1 MENDRIKKIFGKN
14 INKIRTKSG
23 ITIDKLSELTGIRK
37 AYLVK
42 IENGSAKR
50 ITFSI
55 ICNLYTVLN
64 TTFEEMFRESD
75 K

>member
-1 MENDRIKKIFGKN
+1 MENNQIKKIFGKN

-37 AYLVK
+37 AYLLK
-42 IENGSAKR
+42 IENGYAKR
-50 ITFSI
+50 ITYSI
-55 ICNLYTVLN
+55 ICDLYVALN

-75 K
+75 